1 MNKILESKNY
11 PKNINFFPHGMELY
25 KNKYIYV
32 LNHALNSIDGER
44 IEVFEVIKEK
54 NFLGESNIYLN
65 YIRSIK
71 LSDEFIGSTN
81 GFALVDEEDIF
92 FQ

>member
-1 MNKILESKNY
+1 MIIQYIIPFINLNKILESKNY
-11 PKNINFFPHGMELY
+11 PKNIIFFPHGMELY

-71 LSDEFIGSTN
+71 LSDEFI
-81 GFALVDEEDIF
+81 
-92 FQ
+92 